1 MLLAT
6 VLHVLGTVLFR
17 MVTLGTSERG
27 GPQYGAK
34 AQAGGQ
40 EAVHAV
46 ESRRYGPNG
55 RRPFPMVLHR
65 LAKSIRL
72 QSTTLKTAYRIKL
85 F

>member
-55 RRPFPMVLHR
+55 RRPFHR